1 LNTNTIKF
9 PGAYKAT
16 DPYANFSI
24 YNGRKAFP
32 MPGPAVWKGG
42 AGSGTSPAPAAS
54 AKAEASTA
62 PAAPEPATSAP
73 ATPEPATSAP
83 ASPEPAT
90 SAPVAAPV
98 PTTMSTVRVPAAAP
112 TKPADQAG
120 CAALYG
126 QCGGQGFTG
135 AACCSAGTCKEANP
149 WYSQCIN

>member
-1 LNTNTIKF
+1 LKF

-32 MPGPAVWKGG
+32 MPGPAVWTGG

-62 PAAPEPATSAP
+62 PVVAPVPTTAPVAPKPAT
-73 ATPEPATSAP
+73 T
-83 ASPEPAT
+83 
-90 SAPVAAPV
+90 APVAAPV
-98 PTTMSTVRVPAAAP
+98 PTTMSTVRVPAATP
-112 TKPADQAG
+112 TKAAEQAG

-135 AACCSAGTCKEANP
+135 ATCCTAGTCKEANP